1 VSRPL
6 TLAVPK
12 GRVLKVLVPLL
23 AKAGYDASSFLSDDR
38 ALVRATACGRLEALL
53 LKPDDVPTYVE
64 RGVASLGV
72 VGRDVLDEKGS
83 ELFRVLDLRVGVCR
97 LAVAAPVGFSAPRGG
112 VLRVATKYPKL
123 ALAHYAKKG
132 EQVDVVKLH
141 GSVELGAVTSLADVI
156 VDLVETGRTL
166 VENGLEVIEEVSAV
180 SSVVVANR
188 AAWKV
193 DSERLRAFVASLEAA
208 LAADVEDSKQL

>member
-1 VSRPL
+1 MSDAL

-23 AKAGYDASSFLSDDR
+23 AKAGYEASSFLSDER
-38 ALVRATACGRLEALL
+38 ALVRTSACGRLEALL

-64 RGVASLGV
+64 RGVASIGV
-72 VGRDVLDEKGS
+72 VGRDVLEERGS
-83 ELFRVLDLRVGVCR
+83 ELFRVLDLRVGVCK
-97 LAVAAPVGFSAPRGG
+97 LAVAAPKGFSTPRGH
-112 VLRVATKYPKL
+112 VLRVATKYPRM

-132 EQVDVVKLH
+132 EQVEVVKLH

-166 VENGLEVIEEVSAV
+166 EENGLEVIEDVAPV

-193 DSERLRAFVASLEAA
+193 DGERLRAFVKGLEEA
-208 LAADVEDSKQL
+208 LAV

>member
-1 VSRPL
+1 MSEPL
-6 TLAVPK
+6 ALAVPK

-23 AKAGYDASSFLSDDR
+23 ARAGYDAASFLADER
-38 ALVRATACGRLEALL
+38 ALVRTSACGSLRALL

-72 VGRDVLDEKGS
+72 VGRDVLDERGS

-97 LAVAAPVGFSAPRGG
+97 LAVAAPKGFSTPKGH
-112 VLRVATKYPKL
+112 VLRVATKYPRM
-123 ALAHYAKKG
+123 AMAHYAKKG

-141 GSVELGAVTSLADVI
+141 GSVELGAVTELADVI

-166 VENGLEVIEEVSAV
+166 EENGLEVIEDVSAV

-193 DSERLRAFVASLEAA
+193 DGERLRAFVKGLEAA
-208 LAADVEDSKQL
+208 LAT

>member
-1 VSRPL
+1 VSDAL

-23 AKAGYDASSFLSDDR
+23 AKAGYDASSFLSDER
-38 ALVRATACGRLEALL
+38 ALVRTSACGRLEALL

-64 RGVASLGV
+64 RGVASIGV

-83 ELFRVLDLRVGVCR
+83 ELFRVLDLRVGVCK
-97 LAVAAPVGFSAPRGG
+97 LAVAAPKGFTAPRGH
-112 VLRVATKYPKL
+112 VLRVATKYPRM

-132 EQVDVVKLH
+132 EQVEVVKLH
-141 GSVELGAVTSLADVI
+141 GSVELGAVTTLADVI

-166 VENGLEVIEEVSAV
+166 EENGLEVIEDVASV
-180 SSVVVANR
+180 SSVLVANR

-193 DSERLRAFVASLEAA
+193 DGERLRAFVKGLEEA
-208 LAADVEDSKQL
+208 LAV

>member
-1 VSRPL
+1 MSAPL

-23 AKAGYDASSFLSDDR
+23 AKAGYDASSFVTDER
-38 ALVRATACGRLEALL
+38 ALVRTTACGRLEALL

-83 ELFRVLDLRVGVCR
+83 ELFRVLDLRVGVCK
-97 LAVAAPVGFSAPRGG
+97 LAVAAPKGFTAPRGG

-166 VENGLEVIEEVSAV
+166 EENGLEVIEDVSAV
-180 SSVVVANR
+180 SSVIVATR

-193 DSERLRAFVASLEAA
+193 DGDRLRAFVSSLEGA
-208 LAADVEDSKQL
+208 LARA